1 MFGKDTVWSAD
12 MAKSPMGNLRKLRGR
27 RKRPHPRYWP
37 MPAFRISIIYS
48 YLTSKSTNSIPT
60 CFAEARAVF
69 AEAILQEIAKKWH
82 GGSSRKQIFR
92 GRIRRSCGC
101 VRGSC
106 AEGFAEARPYVQQS
120 KKEFLT
126 PLICF
131 PFRQKVVLMVG
142 SASSQKSNPKYKLV
156 ILLQVVFILSFFL
169 VSTTTFDQN

>member
-1 MFGKDTVWSAD
+1 
-12 MAKSPMGNLRKLRGR
+12 
-27 RKRPHPRYWP
+27 

-92 GRIRRSCGC
+92 GRIRGSCGC
-101 VRGSC
+101 VRGSY

-126 PLICF
+126 PLICSLINLSML
-131 PFRQKVVLMVG
+131 VLF
-142 SASSQKSNPKYKLV
+142 SFSRCTKASNFSTRS
-156 ILLQVVFILSFFL
+156 ILPSTLDSILSKRCSIATLIFPYWHRRFQHWH
-169 VSTTTFDQN
+169 SIC